1 MAGKYSGQV
10 VTLRM
15 VFSLDLISLPVVRM
29 TWWFIILGCSALVV
43 VCVAIA
49 LFLRVRRHMGP
60 AKPALRDDPVDHNTG
75 SV

>member
-1 MAGKYSGQV
+1 
-10 VTLRM
+10 
-15 VFSLDLISLPVVRM
+15 M

-49 LFLRVRRHMGP
+49 LYLRVRRHLNA
-60 AKPALRDDPVDHNTG
+60 AKTGTHDDPDAVEHKSTD

>member
-1 MAGKYSGQV
+1 
-10 VTLRM
+10 
-15 VFSLDLISLPVVRM
+15 M

-49 LFLRVRRHMGP
+49 LFLRVRRHMN
-60 AKPALRDDPVDHNTG
+60 ASKPVLREDPDAIDHNRAG